1 MSKTPTKQPDA
12 AETGHEFSSRMAA
25 DGKALYVPGRT
36 VAEVKA
42 AQAAESARRAEPQ
55 VLTLELSEEQFDAL
69 DLAIPEACELIADAG
84 RIFSFL
90 VGGYVS
96 GHIDPEDGGAY
107 SIMRMAAKA
116 LSGAETREIA
126 ALDMIEQKLRHARRA
141 NREEA

>member
-1 MSKTPTKQPDA
+1 MSKSPTTQVDA
-12 AETGHEFSSRMAA
+12 VETDHEFKTRMAA
-25 DGKALYVPGRT
+25 EGKAIYVPGKT

-42 AQAAESARRAEPQ
+42 AQAAESARRAQPK
-55 VLTLELSEEQFDAL
+55 LLALELSEEQFDAL

-96 GHIDPEDGGAY
+96 GRIDPEDVGAH

-116 LSGAETREIA
+116 LNGAETREIA
-126 ALDMIEQKLRHARRA
+126 ALDMIEQKLRHARA